1 MTKTEQ
7 NHDLRF
13 NGLGG
18 KNDRPKI
25 LQALY
30 FEIGG
35 HPDKFPDDS
44 EDCGLIELIKLPKYI
59 SWMKVRKE
67 NNSI

>member
-18 KNDRPKI
+18 KNDRPK
-25 LQALY
+25 Y
-30 FEIGG
+30 CK
-35 HPDKFPDDS
+35 HPDDS

-59 SWMKVRKE
+59 SWMKARKE